1 MRTIRPTSACVLLL
15 AGLVGCGPRQEGPTP
30 APLLTPI
37 HHELA
42 SLTIA
47 EPTIGADVAVAGAPA
62 VAPGEFVGSMQPPE
76 LTADERAKLGPEPKK
91 IDFLALYERERGGPD
106 GVLPLVGGVTTAS
119 HGTGAAVVSRGA
131 PPTQLFGLGPSH
143 EHPQSAFGYPSRRVA
158 NHGPGS
164 SPVGAS
170 GPAGDITIGIAPP
183 TKLSSHKPRVRP

>member
-1 MRTIRPTSACVLLL
+1 MRTTLRISASAVVLGGVL
-15 AGLVGCGPRQEGPTP
+15 GCGPRQEGPTP

-42 SLTIA
+42 SLTIE
-47 EPTIGADVAVAGAPA
+47 EPTIAADVAVAGAPV
-62 VAPGEFVGSMQPPE
+62 VAPGGFVGSMPPPE
-76 LTADERAKLGPEPKK
+76 LTAEERAKLGPGPKK

-131 PPTQLFGLGPSH
+131 PPPQLFGLGPSH
-143 EHPQSAFGYPSRRVA
+143 EHPQSAFGYPARLVA
-158 NHGPGS
+158 SHGPGS
-164 SPVGAS
+164 HPVGAS

-183 TKLSSHKPRVRP
+183 TKLSAHRTRVRP